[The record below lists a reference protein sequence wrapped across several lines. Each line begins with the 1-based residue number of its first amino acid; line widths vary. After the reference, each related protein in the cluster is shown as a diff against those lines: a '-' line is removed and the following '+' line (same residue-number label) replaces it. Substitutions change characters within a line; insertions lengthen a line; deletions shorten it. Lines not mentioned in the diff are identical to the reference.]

1 MFLRYLHFRPDFLV
15 MQKSD
20 LIRKLWLISIFLTSQ
35 TTQQISTIHVLSN
48 TSISKSNQ
56 AMKFGQLIKYSV
68 RDIFFKNYAENDV
81 GKLVTFIQIYIFTI
95 FLEDEQ
101 PTLN

>member
-1 MFLRYLHFRPDFLV
+1 
-15 MQKSD
+15 
-20 LIRKLWLISIFLTSQ
+20 
-35 TTQQISTIHVLSN
+35 
-48 TSISKSNQ
+48 
-56 AMKFGQLIKYSV
+56 MKFGQVIKYSV

-95 FLEDEQ
+95 FLEDER